1 MSYNEKLQA
10 YWRQYKEAGNDGP
23 ATAKDIAAWV
33 VDQGLWKPRAADIVK
48 VLAEDL
54 SKAFREEYRTD
65 AKGRRYRAKHP
76 IRTTQNGAQ
85 LFLWDDMATASREH
99 MERAFAWRRQQIV
112 GDCHQLKI
120 DVDVYNDQNPTAER
134 VQLVLDFTNDVAELE
149 IETVEAVQDA
159 A

>member
-1 MSYNEKLQA
+1 MSYNEKLQT
-10 YWRQYKEAGNDGP
+10 YWRQYREAGNDGP

-33 VDQGLWKPRAADIVK
+33 VDQGLWKPRAADMLK

-76 IRTTQNGAQ
+76 IRTTKNGAQ
-85 LFLWDDMATASREH
+85 LFLWDDMATASRDH
-99 MERAFAWRRQQIV
+99 MERAFGWRRQQIV

-120 DVDVYNDQNPTAER
+120 DVDVYNDQNGTAESI
-134 VQLVLDFTNDVAELE
+134 QLVLDFTNDVAELE
-149 IETVEAVQDA
+149 MDGDEERDA